1 MLFPTIDQC
10 VAVVDTE
17 CVSHL
22 LVYVPNIWH
31 WPVPG
36 HSLDSLLSTGS
47 WSLSFSINEQ
57 RMN

>member
-31 WPVPG
+31 RTAWSQSRQFTVYRQ
-36 HSLDSLLSTGS
+36 L
-47 WSLSFSINEQ
+47 SLSFSINEQ